1 MSTVWLIGAGR
12 MAIAYAKVLKALGR
26 DVQAIGRS
34 EAGAAAFT
42 AETGAPCRAGGLPA
56 DLAEIGGPA
65 RDAIVAVNV
74 DQLSATSR
82 RLIDGGVRRLLI
94 EKPAGVDPAEIEE
107 LAAAAAARGVEA
119 YVAYNRRFYA
129 SVDATRQAIEEDGGV
144 TSVTFEFTELSD
156 VIARSPNPPAVK
168 ANWLY
173 ANSTHV
179 IDLAFFIGGSPIS
192 LAAEIDGA
200 LDWHPAAARFAGA
213 GRTDRNALFSYMAE
227 WDGPGRW
234 SVEAATRHRRLILR
248 PMEQLQVQKR
258 GAFSIDPVEI
268 DDTLDRS
275 FKPGLYAQTK
285 AFLDAAFDPRLLTLG
300 DHLRRVRE
308 IYTPIYRGARI
319 DAPDRPGRTA

>member
-65 RDAIVAVNV
+65 QGAIVAVNV
-74 DQLSATSR
+74 DQLAATSR

-144 TSVTFEFTELSD
+144 TSVT
-156 VIARSPNPPAVK
+156 
-168 ANWLY
+168 
-173 ANSTHV
+173 
-179 IDLAFFIGGSPIS
+179 
-192 LAAEIDGA
+192 
-200 LDWHPAAARFAGA
+200 
-213 GRTDRNALFSYMAE
+213 
-227 WDGPGRW
+227 
-234 SVEAATRHRRLILR
+234 
-248 PMEQLQVQKR
+248 
-258 GAFSIDPVEI
+258 
-268 DDTLDRS
+268 
-275 FKPGLYAQTK
+275 
-285 AFLDAAFDPRLLTLG
+285 
-300 DHLRRVRE
+300 
-308 IYTPIYRGARI
+308 
-319 DAPDRPGRTA
+319 

>member
-1 MSTVWLIGAGR
+1 MSPVWLIGAGR
-12 MAIAYAKVLKALGR
+12 MAIAYAKVLRALGR
-26 DVQAIGRS
+26 DVHAIGRS

-42 AETGAPCRAGGLPA
+42 AETGAPCRAGGLPT
-56 DLAEIGGPA
+56 DLAELAGVA
-65 RDAIVAVNV
+65 SAAIVAVNV
-74 DQLSATSR
+74 DQLAETSR

-94 EKPAGVDPAEIEE
+94 EKPAGVDPTEIAD
-107 LAAAAAARGVEA
+107 LAADAEARGVEA

-129 SVDATRQAIEEDGGV
+129 SVDAARQAIEEDGGV
-144 TSVTFEFTELSD
+144 TSVAFEFTELSD
-156 VIARSPNPPAVK
+156 VIAKSPNPPAVK

-179 IDLAFFIGGSPIS
+179 IDLAFFLGGEPTA

-213 GRTDRNALFSYMAE
+213 GRTDRGALFSYMAE

-234 SVEAATRHRRLILR
+234 SVEAATRRRRLILR
-248 PMEQLQVQKR
+248 PMEQLHVQTR

-268 DDTLDRS
+268 DDALDRTY
-275 FKPGLYAQTK
+275 KPGLYAQTK
-285 AFLDAAFDPRLLTLG
+285 AFLDAASDPRLLTLG
-300 DHLRRVRE
+300 DHLRRVRA

-319 DAPDRPGRTA
+319 DASDRPGRTA